1 MKVLGWVIIGLAI
14 CFVLYMTWALCV
26 MASKSDNISDEY
38 WNEYWG
44 KEDEHRQVP
53 NGNLENQCKDTEQEV

>member
-1 MKVLGWVIIGLAI
+1 MKALGWVIISIILAVI
-14 CFVLYMTWALCV
+14 VFILYMSLV
-26 MASKSDNISDEY
+26 MASKYDDISEEY